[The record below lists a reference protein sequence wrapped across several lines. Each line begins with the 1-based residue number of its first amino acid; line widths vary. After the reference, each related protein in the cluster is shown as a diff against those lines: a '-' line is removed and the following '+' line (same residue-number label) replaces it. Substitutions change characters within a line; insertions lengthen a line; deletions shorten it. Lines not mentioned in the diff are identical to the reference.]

1 MMKMESKTERAM
13 MRLLKELAIS
23 FVERTEIV
31 NIFPRRPN
39 NPIKGCKFR
48 VIYNSFPNFLLDYL
62 PSKVPPAIM
71 YSYPLHRNPQCKDDC
86 SSEICCNKE
95 GII

>member
-48 VIYNSFPNFLLDYL
+48 LIY
-62 PSKVPPAIM
+62 
-71 YSYPLHRNPQCKDDC
+71 
-86 SSEICCNKE
+86 
-95 GII
+95 

>member
-1 MMKMESKTERAM
+1 MSSVVIYTFKFYSPLTKVYSNVTNMMKMESKTERAM

-39 NPIKGCKFR
+39 NPITGCTFR
-48 VIYNSFPNFLLDYL
+48 VIYNLFPTFYW
-62 PSKVPPAIM
+62 
-71 YSYPLHRNPQCKDDC
+71 
-86 SSEICCNKE
+86 
-95 GII
+95 IIYH